1 MNFEAKPIIKKNI
14 EESEIRNEIS
24 NVVPTF
30 PNIQR
35 RPSRYKLLTINAQDK
50 KDSKIGDINSLCEL
64 IKQIEQK
71 KYNPFKKEK
80 IIKTESNENN
90 KDLQTQE
97 TDFPSGQKISFHRRN
112 FTESELPKLKIIQ
125 THSLL
130 KSLGSN
136 NDIEKDQYYSKLET
150 KNNYGAVRKTHNRY
164 VSDIDNANNKYTEKV
179 KALLYENKY
188 ASKRTTEKLNFH
200 SMKHTIFKLFDKD
213 IIKSRNKPSNKY
225 SLKKTHTYHPKT
237 IPKKDNKKEYIK
249 GKYYLV
255 KKPKIPSMEKF
266 DDFKITIITNYLSQ
280 IDFSCDNKHK
290 RKIFVIVDGIVIIN
304 IHFIPGVLLEM
315 PKQIFFLNLEKEEKS
330 KYFTNFLRL
339 CQSKTKSSNPFKNMF
354 NQNLKIIFDLGEIR
368 DEDQFIFVSAFNSFK
383 GISLS
388 LSNNIIKWYMKDYE
402 HRKFLEV
409 EKMVDGNKSSDEDND
424 NEEEEKND
432 YVLSLFFG
440 KNLTENE
447 KIQKFLKFSKL
458 KSNSK
463 IKNNNSFTQGE
474 QNYENLEYFYYS
486 DNEERK
492 MKEYNLISKKYPKI
506 NDFFVHIQNQ
516 IHDKK
521 LEKIKSNFSEKL
533 NKNKISSTINLTQKH
548 LKKNQIFKHLVK
560 KKPNGLV
567 VKDFSIIKS
576 KNQERER
583 KTKYIKSNVDSIK
596 NHFLEHSKN
605 VDKNLSHLLCY
616 NIPKIVANQKTNNK
630 YDLFDLFSEFRA
642 IMMVWFDLH
651 KNKKN
656 PSFGIDFQTFKLLL
670 PEFQNENDE
679 LTLQI
684 FKRINKTNTGML
696 TLDEFIEGMSLMH
709 KQEFKDQVDFFIQVF
724 DEDRQGY
731 FTFEQVKQI
740 CIISL
745 KRLMKS
751 THDGK
756 TDVLDEIGDYF
767 AKFIFKLSK
776 SDINKG
782 LSVNNIKEAINNN
795 TIENLDYLKT
805 FCCCKKLSN

>member
-1 MNFEAKPIIKKNI
+1 MNFEAKPIIKKTI

-50 KDSKIGDINSLCEL
+50 KDTKIRDINSLCEL

-97 TDFPSGQKISFHRRN
+97 TDLPSGQKASFHRKSL
-112 FTESELPKLKIIQ
+112 TESELPKLKIIQ

-150 KNNYGAVRKTHNRY
+150 KNNFGAVRKTHNRY

-179 KALLYENKY
+179 KALLYDNKY

-200 SMKHTIFKLFDKD
+200 SMKHTIFKLFDKN
-213 IIKSRNKPSNKY
+213 IIKTRNKPSNKY
-225 SLKKTHTYHPKT
+225 SFKKVHTYVPKS
-237 IPKKDNKKEYIK
+237 IQKKENKKEYIK
-249 GKYYLV
+249 GKYYLI

-266 DDFKITIITNYLSQ
+266 DDFKITIISNYLSQ
-280 IDFSCDNKHK
+280 IDFSCENKHK
-290 RKIFVIVDGIVIIN
+290 RKIFVIVDGTVIIN
-304 IHFIPGVLLEM
+304 VHFIPGVLLEM
-315 PKQIFFLNLEKEEKS
+315 PKQSFFLSLEKEEKT
-330 KYFTNFLRL
+330 KYFTSFLRL
-339 CQSKTKSSNPFKNMF
+339 CQSRTKSSNPFKNIF

-388 LSNNIIKWYMKDYE
+388 LSQNIIQWYMKDYD
-402 HRKFLEV
+402 HRKILEM

-424 NEEEEKND
+424 NNEEEEKDD

-440 KNLTENE
+440 KKLTEKE
-447 KIQKFLKFSKL
+447 KIQKFLKFSKP
-458 KSNSK
+458 KRCSK
-463 IKNNNSFTQGE
+463 IKNNSSFTQGE
-474 QNYENLEYFYYS
+474 QNLENLEYFYYS
-486 DNEERK
+486 DNEARK
-492 MKEYNLISKKYPKI
+492 KEESNIISKKYPKM

-521 LEKIKSNFSEKL
+521 LEKIKRNFSENLK
-533 NKNKISSTINLTQKH
+533 KNKEPSTIKLTQKH
-548 LKKNQIFKHLVK
+548 LKRNHILKNLVK

-576 KNQERER
+576 KNHERER
-583 KTKYIKSNVDSIK
+583 RTKYIKSNIESIK
-596 NHFLEHSKN
+596 NYFLENSKK
-605 VDKNLSHLLCY
+605 VEKNISHLFCY
-616 NIPKIVANQKTNNK
+616 NIPKIVANEKTNNK

-642 IMMVWFDLH
+642 IITVWFDLH
-651 KNKKN
+651 KNEQN
-656 PSFGIDFQTFKLLL
+656 PSFGVDFQTFKLLL
-670 PEFQNENDE
+670 PEFQNENEE

-684 FKRINKTNTGML
+684 FKRINKTNTGIL

-724 DEDRQGY
+724 DEDKQGF
-731 FTFEQVKQI
+731 FTFDQVKQI

-745 KRLMKS
+745 KRLMKA

-767 AKFIFKLSK
+767 AKIIFKVAK
-776 SDINKG
+776 SEISKG
-782 LSVNNIKEAINNN
+782 LSVNNIKKAINDN

-805 FCCCKKLSN
+805 FCCCKKL